1 MRSREVLAGAVGLFV
16 PVAVAAQ
23 EPGRTYRIGVVSPN
37 ARSLETIRDLTLPEL
52 ARLGFE
58 EGHNLVLDLRDASE
72 NSVQGIVEDVIRAR
86 PDVIVAITNRM
97 AGYVQRATN
106 VIPIIMY
113 GGDDPVARGLAVS
126 FARPGGNATGITI
139 MSVSLDAKRLEIIQE
154 AAPSARRIAVLA
166 FATDP
171 NRQDSER
178 RMRVVSAAAGVEL
191 TIVLVSKP
199 DEFPAAF
206 AQMRQA
212 GAQALAIT
220 AQSSFFA
227 ETPLLVRLASEA
239 GLPTICEWREMAEL
253 GCLLSYGPSRKLL
266 FARVADYAARILR
279 GANPGELPIEQ
290 PSTFEFVVNVG
301 AAKALGLTIP
311 PTLLARADEVIE

>member
-1 MRSREVLAGAVGLFV
+1 MRRREVLAGAVGLFV

-113 GGDDPVARGLAVS
+113 GGDDPVARGLAP
-126 FARPGGNATGITI
+126 ALRG
-139 MSVSLDAKRLEIIQE
+139 Q
-154 AAPSARRIAVLA
+154 AV
-166 FATDP
+166 
-171 NRQDSER
+171 
-178 RMRVVSAAAGVEL
+178 
-191 TIVLVSKP
+191 
-199 DEFPAAF
+199 
-206 AQMRQA
+206 
-212 GAQALAIT
+212 
-220 AQSSFFA
+220 
-227 ETPLLVRLASEA
+227 TPLALPSCQSPSTPSGWKSYRKPRRQPGASPCLPSRRTRTGKTASA
-239 GLPTICEWREMAEL
+239 GCASYRPRRASS
-253 GCLLSYGPSRKLL
+253 LLSFSYPNLMSFRPPSRRCGKPVLKRWRL
-266 FARVADYAARILR
+266 PPSQASLRRHRFLCVWPAKPACPRFASGGRWRSWAAC
-279 GANPGELPIEQ
+279 
-290 PSTFEFVVNVG
+290 
-301 AAKALGLTIP
+301 
-311 PTLLARADEVIE
+311 